1 MHTICIYPCNVNQ
14 SCTKSGSVSWECCA
28 VASVDD
34 VRGHSKRLCDCK
46 AVTRWSTVRNDLVT
60 AWSRGLPGLAKKW
73 LGQSWSKTV
82 TWQSKV
88 FVKHLKMRWFNDI
101 QLSVHFALPSFFDH
115 KLTISDYLFT
125 VDVYK
130 NQWWTSSITQ
140 RDIMGRSGMA
150 NDIWKRSFWE
160 YGWGLCSAFGILE

>member
-101 QLSVHFALPSFFDH
+101 QLSVHFALPSFLTINWPF
-115 KLTISDYLFT
+115 LTISSQLMSIKINDEHPASPSG
-125 VDVYK
+125 
-130 NQWWTSSITQ
+130 TSWDAAGWRMTFE
-140 RDIMGRSGMA
+140 RDRSESMA
-150 NDIWKRSFWE
+150 GACAQLLGS
-160 YGWGLCSAFGILE
+160 